1 MVVTTSSGN
10 TYFDMAWQGT
20 VCVCVCVCV
29 YMIIVPMSVI
39 RVNFF
44 FVFSECFFYTHPP
57 FMYFDSVGLS
67 SHPQNT
73 NVTGAGGDGEEQK
86 C

>member
-1 MVVTTSSGN
+1 M
-10 TYFDMAWQGT
+10 
-20 VCVCVCVCV
+20 CVCVCV

-44 FVFSECFFYTHPP
+44 FVFSECFLHIHPP

-67 SHPQNT
+67 SHLQNT
-73 NVTGAGGDGEEQK
+73 TVTGGGGGSDEEKSSGDMDVDQDNELR
-86 C
+86 